1 MCEASLYPAA
11 QFETL
16 SYGCSLVLPAFLA
29 GTSLGPMWDDIVH
42 PNPRTMKLW
51 LWGRDE
57 ERERARE
64 NGREGGAKEKK
75 WETGKEIKIDRENN

>member
-1 MCEASLYPAA
+1 
-11 QFETL
+11 
-16 SYGCSLVLPAFLA
+16 
-29 GTSLGPMWDDIVH
+29 MWDDIVH